1 MFRVGPVPLLFYFVH
16 FGSHLFKEATK
27 FLKNNMHDIN
37 YENVN

>member
-1 MFRVGPVPLLFYFVH
+1 MFRVGPPLLFVH